1 MDSGL
6 KGKIA
11 LVTGAGSQ
19 IGFGKAIAIAL
30 AEEGCDIIVND
41 IDLKDAQQTADEINK
56 MGQKA
61 IAAKADISNGAE
73 VDAMVNEGLKQFGK
87 IDILVNNAA
96 VGVSGKSFLELSEKE
111 WDWMINVNFRGMLY
125 CTRAIIPQMIERK
138 SGKIINISSD
148 AGRAGVPT
156 ATIYA
161 ATKAAVLSFTKSL
174 AIELAP
180 LGINVN
186 GILPGTAK
194 TNLDKNATKEFSD
207 FIYSQLPPV
216 GRLTEP
222 RDIANMVVFFASD
235 MASDIAGQN
244 ISVDGGFMMY

>member
-6 KGKIA
+6 KGKVA
-11 LVTGAGSQ
+11 LVTGAGSP
-19 IGFGKAIAIAL
+19 IGFGKAIAMAL
-30 AEEGCDIIVND
+30 AEEGCDIIAND
-41 IDLKDAQQTADEINK
+41 INLQDVQQTADEINK
-56 MGQKA
+56 LGQKA
-61 IAAKADISNGAE
+61 IAVKADVSNSAE
-73 VDAMVNEGLKQFGK
+73 VDAMVKEGLKQFGK

-96 VGVSGKSFLELSEKE
+96 IGISGKPFIELTEKE
-111 WDWMINVNFRGMLY
+111 WDWMIDVNFKGVLY
-125 CTRAIIPQMIERK
+125 CSRAVIPQMIERK

-156 ATIYA
+156 ATVYA
-161 ATKAAVLSFTKSL
+161 ATKAAVVSFTKSL
-174 AIELAP
+174 AVEMAP
-180 LGINVN
+180 MGINVN

-194 TNLDKNATKEFSD
+194 TNLGKNATPEFMEML
-207 FIYSQLPPV
+207 YSNLPPL
-216 GRLTEP
+216 GRFTEP